1 MTPLGHTLIIY
12 TAIMLLI
19 YYYKPKLFF
28 DKNELKQFGIGENKT
43 ILPLHLFSIL
53 FAILLYS
60 LFCSCNKVD
69 NKNNNVEKEEIIN
82 KRVIREPEYTYRLVR
97 TTPNGTLV

>member
-1 MTPLGHTLIIY
+1 MSPLGHTLIIY
-12 TAIMLLI
+12 IAIMVLI

-28 DKNELKQFGIGENKT
+28 HKNELKQFGIGENKT

-53 FAILLYS
+53 FSILLYS
-60 LFCSCNKVD
+60 LFCSCNKS
-69 NKNNNVEKEEIIN
+69 KNDIIKEEIID
-82 KRVIREPEYTYRLVR
+82 KRVTKEPEYTFRLVR